1 MFVISLNVFMAVAG
15 WSGWQVARRWLALAL
30 GLFWLGP
37 VLAWGPLIA
46 PEDLQALLQQA
57 DGGASAQLRVV
68 DVREAEAYALQHVP
82 GAVSAPF
89 ARWRATGENF
99 GQLPGPEALTALVQ
113 ELGLRPEVPTVLVFT
128 GIDANDFGGAA
139 RAYWVLKSLGVQQL
153 AILDGGLSA
162 WTAAGLSPS
171 DTPQQVAASDW
182 QPDFNPQW
190 MATREQVLASLQQ
203 PQVLRVDARPAPFFE
218 GRLMHEAARARG
230 TLPDAVNLDSELLF
244 ELGSAELLP
253 PDELAEAFDAIG
265 VQPAQPVILFCNAGH
280 WSATDWFVLSEVLG
294 HADARMYPGSMLDWT
309 QAAQAL
315 PMMHE
320 PGRLEQLRYALLNW
334 AHRNLGTAVP

>member
-1 MFVISLNVFMAVAG
+1 MGGAWI
-15 WSGWQVARRWLALAL
+15 L
-30 GLFWLGP
+30 GLKATWRLAALVLGLLWLGP
-37 VLAWGPLIA
+37 ALAFGPLLT
-46 PEDLQALLQQA
+46 PEALQVQLQQA
-57 DGGASAQLRVV
+57 GGGTSDALRVV
-68 DVREAEAYALQHVP
+68 DVRESDAYALQHVP

-89 ARWRATGENF
+89 GRWRSTGENF
-99 GQLPGPEALTALVQ
+99 GKLPDAVDLTALVQ
-113 ELGLRPEVPTVLVFT
+113 ELGLRPEVPTVIVFT

-162 WTAAGLSPS
+162 WTAASLPPS
-171 DTPQQVAASDW
+171 DTPVQVAASDW

-230 TLPDAVNLDSELLF
+230 TLPGAVNLDSELLF

-253 PDELAEAFDAIG
+253 PNELTEAFDDIG
-265 VQPAQPVILFCNAGH
+265 VQPTQPVILFCNAGH

-315 PMMHE
+315 PMERE
-320 PGRLEQLRYALLNW
+320 PGRLEQLRYALLGW
-334 AHRNLGTAVP
+334 AHRNLGTAAP